1 MKTRKHKQKGRG
13 ILQSKPTTRKS
24 VQFFIRNKRNHIN
37 NSNNANTNKTK
48 PWNQPG
54 YLEELKSV
62 LKGVLP
68 PVANVHQHNAE
79 IMGALLESY
88 NNPEDMYEMI
98 DLIYNYEPLTPQE
111 QEVLKPYTHNK
122 VPKEISRLAA
132 SNLPPDVKR
141 KLLNF
146 YRRFRA
152 RQKIHHLYE
161 KKHEPKVRYIHP
173 EWNLPKNTE

>member
-1 MKTRKHKQKGRG
+1 MALSKQKPTRK
-13 ILQSKPTTRKS
+13 T
-24 VQFFIRNKRNHIN
+24 VQFFNGYNK
-37 NSNNANTNKTK
+37 SKNTPTNLK
-48 PWNQPG
+48 PWNKPG

-62 LKGVLP
+62 LNGVLP

-79 IMGALLESY
+79 IIGALMESY

-111 QEVLKPYTHNK
+111 KEFLKPYVHSNAAT
-122 VPKEISRLAA
+122 EISRLAV
-132 SNLPPDVKR
+132 SDLPPDVKR

-152 RQKIHHLYE
+152 RHKIHHLYE
-161 KKHEPKVRYIHP
+161 KKHEPKARFIHP
-173 EWNLPKNTE
+173 EWDLPKNTD